1 MNILEK
7 ELEEIIYETIKQKD
21 GLNKLYERGLWSIKK
36 YDVFARQS
44 NLGDYGRLDMVG
56 FKFYK
61 ETDGY
66 SYIKTLRVGVFELK
80 KGEINASTFF
90 QAIRYCKG
98 IEKYIDYHYKGIDLN
113 LEFEIALIGTSICKK
128 GDFIYLPDYM
138 NNLALYTTKLSLDQG
153 ITFHTERG
161 YCLTDANCAPID
173 KSLHNN
179 MQNYI
184 KEYLR
189 TTLGIQ
195 KGINEIENITISS
208 DEDDLPF

>member
-7 ELEEIIYETIKQKD
+7 ELEDIIYDTIKQKD
-21 GLNKLYERGLWSIKK
+21 GLKKLYNRGLWGIGR
-36 YDVFARQS
+36 YDIFARQS

-61 ETDGY
+61 ETDGE
-66 SYIKTLRVGVFELK
+66 SYCKTLKIGVFELK

-90 QAIRYCKG
+90 QAVRYCKG
-98 IEKYIDYHYKGIDLN
+98 IEKYVDEYYSDLNLN
-113 LEFEIALIGTSICKK
+113 LEFEIVLIGTSICKK
-128 GDFIYLPDYM
+128 GDFIYLADFM
-138 NNLALYTTKLSLDQG
+138 DNLTLYTTKISLDKG

-161 YCLTDANCAPID
+161 YCLTDTKCVPLD

-179 MQNYI
+179 MSNYI

-189 TTLGIQ
+189 TSLGIQ
-195 KGINEIENITISS
+195 KNIEEIENITISS